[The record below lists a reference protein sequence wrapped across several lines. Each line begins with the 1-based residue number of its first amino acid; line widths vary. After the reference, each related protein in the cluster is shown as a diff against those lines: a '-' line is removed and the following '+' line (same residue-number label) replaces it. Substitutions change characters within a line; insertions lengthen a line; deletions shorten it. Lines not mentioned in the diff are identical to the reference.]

1 MKKLA
6 LLLLLPVLAIMK
18 SASAQ
23 TTEHLKLSSEY
34 PAAGEKITFTY
45 DPAGTPLEGK
55 ANPDGYI
62 YFLDNKDNPAIDLD
76 LKPQGKMLTG
86 SFTVPA
92 NAKFFFFRLQKDTTF
107 DSNNKAG
114 YTYFVYK
121 NQQPVAG
128 AYALKAYMLYS
139 GMGAA
144 YSKIPTDGPA
154 AITLYQK
161 EFTLHPESK
170 RDYQNMYASR
180 LYTSKD
186 PAIKAL
192 LDAQIAEMSKSDTY
206 NNLNSAASF
215 LTTLKRTASADSV
228 KSIIKA
234 KFPDEVAKPEMV
246 LAFNKETDPAKKEEL
261 YKAYAKR
268 FPEVVGDKTDRND
281 GLRLMVAYAYLQA
294 GKMAD
299 YDRFLATVKD
309 KTNLPQYLN
318 SVAWEKAQ
326 KDESIDQMAKL
337 SKLSLDLTHENIKN
351 PKPTAY
357 ASPKMVAKSYESQ
370 LNSFEDTYAY
380 ILAKQGKFKEAYTY
394 EKRVFEE
401 SKGLNIGMNENYT
414 TILKGLGKNQEAMQI
429 ITDAIEKGKSNGVMI
444 ATLKD
449 VYVKQNG
456 SDKGFEAYY
465 APFRSVYMEKI
476 KADMLKQMINKP
488 APAFAL
494 KDFDGKTVSL
504 ADLKGKVVVVD
515 FWATWCGPCK
525 ASFPGMQQ
533 AVTKY
538 KDNPNVKF
546 LFIDTWETV
555 DNYQAEAKK
564 FIADNKYTFYVL
576 EDEKVGDARQG
587 KVVTDFGVS
596 GIPTK
601 FVIDG
606 SGNIRFTHIGWD
618 GSTEGLVD
626 EVSTMIDMAAKPPV
640 APGTQKTTGD

>member
-6 LLLLLPVLAIMK
+6 LLLLLPGLVAIK

-23 TTEHLKLSSEY
+23 TSEHLKLSSQY

-55 ANPDGYI
+55 ANPEGMI
-62 YFLDNKDNPAIDLD
+62 YFMDNKDYPTIDLD
-76 LKPQGKMLTG
+76 LKPQGKMFTG

-92 NAKFFFFRLQKDTTF
+92 NAKFFLFKLNQDTTF

-114 YTYFVYK
+114 YAFYVYK
-121 NQQPVAG
+121 NQQPVSG
-128 AYALKAYMLYS
+128 AYAQKAYMVASGRGALY
-139 GMGAA
+139 A
-144 YSKIPTDGPA
+144 KIKTDAPLG
-154 AITLYQK
+154 ISLYQK
-161 EFTLHPESK
+161 EFEVYPESK
-170 RDYQNMYASR
+170 TDYQATYASL
-180 LYTSKD
+180 LYSSKD
-186 PAIKAL
+186 PAVKAL
-192 LDAQIAEMSKSDTY
+192 VNSQVIELAKSNNEAGMSMAVSLYK
-206 NNLNSAASF
+206 A
-215 LTTLKRTASADSV
+215 LKKTASADSLTAV
-228 KSIIKA
+228 IKA
-234 KFPDEVAKPEMV
+234 KFPAGITVTSQV
-246 LAFNKETDPAKKEEL
+246 YTAFAKETDLTKKEEL
-261 YKAYAKR
+261 YNDFLKKY
-268 FPEVVGDKTDRND
+268 PESTLVETFKSAMAT
-281 GLRLMVAYAYLQA
+281 AYL
-294 GKMAD
+294 MAKKFD
-299 YDRFLATVKD
+299 DFERIAPQIKSKAVLASV
-309 KTNLPQYLN
+309 LN
-318 SVAWEKAQ
+318 NAAWELAQ
-326 KDESIDQMAKL
+326 KDEAVDQDAKL
-337 SKLSLDLTHENIKN
+337 SKQSLDITADLIKN
-351 PKPTAY
+351 PPVIAF
-357 ASPKMVAKSYESQ
+357 ASPKQVSKSYTSTQ
-370 LNSFEDTYAY
+370 GMYDDTYAY
-380 ILAKQGKFKEAYTY
+380 ILAKQGKFKEAYVY
-394 EKRVFEE
+394 EAPVYKER
-401 SKGLNIGMNENYT
+401 KGLDVGINENYT

-429 ITDAIEKGKSNGVMI
+429 ITEAIQNGKSNGVMI

-449 VYVKQNG
+449 VYVKQKG

-465 APFRSVYMEKI
+465 APFRSIYMEKI

-587 KVVTDFGVS
+587 KVVTDFDVQ

-601 FVIDG
+601 FVLDG
-606 SGNIRFTHIGWD
+606 NGNIRFTHIGWD

-640 APGTQKTTGD
+640 VPGGQKVSMIKTND